1 VNKAQLIL
9 SVLAIGMAIL
19 LFQLPRSVVEN
30 EQLQEVTP
38 AKNHSLEIP
47 QNVQSEIV
55 LLRTSLKKEESFDK
69 KANFALSLAKK
80 YLDYGILDSAV
91 LYAER
96 IQSWEGEISE
106 KASEIYF
113 TAYERS
119 PSAEEGVKFAEKA
132 KQIITQLLDKDPDNL
147 FLKNRL
153 AMTLVASEN
162 PMSGINMLREVIAQD
177 PRNRQGLL
185 NLGLLAIQSGQF
197 ERAKERFETL
207 MSLDTTDQESKF
219 YLAVT
224 MIETNKPLQA
234 RLLLEE
240 ILATKDSIPAIK
252 MMADEYLRSL

>member
-1 VNKAQLIL
+1 MSKVQLIL
-9 SVLAIGMAIL
+9 SILAVGL
-19 LFQLPRSVVEN
+19 VVVLFQLPRSVVEN

-38 AKNHSLEIP
+38 TSNHSLEIP
-47 QNVQSEIV
+47 QQIQDEIIE
-55 LLRTSLKKEESFDK
+55 LRTLLKNEKSSDK
-69 KANFALSLAKK
+69 KANFALSLAMR
-80 YLDYGILDSAV
+80 YLDYGILDSAAQ
-91 LYAER
+91 YAER
-96 IQSWEGEISE
+96 IESWEGEFSE

-113 TAYERS
+113 IAYERS
-119 PSAEEGVKFAEKA
+119 LLAEEGVKFAEKA
-132 KQIITQLLDKDPDNL
+132 NRIITQLLDKDPDNL

-177 PRNRQGLL
+177 PQNRQGLM

-207 MSLDTTDQESKF
+207 TSLDTADYESKL

-240 ILATKDSIPAIK
+240 ILAAQDSIPAIK
-252 MMADEYLRSL
+252 MMAGDYLNSL

>member
-1 VNKAQLIL
+1 MSKSQLLLSIL
-9 SVLAIGMAIL
+9 AVGLAVV

-30 EQLQEVTP
+30 EQLQEVAPTTS
-38 AKNHSLEIP
+38 HSLEIP
-47 QNVQSEIV
+47 QQVQDEMV
-55 LLRTSLKKEESFDK
+55 QLRTLLKNEESFDK
-69 KANFALSLAKK
+69 KATFALSLARR

-96 IQSWEGEISE
+96 IQSWEGMFSE

-113 TAYERS
+113 VAYERS
-119 PSAEEGVKFAEKA
+119 PSAEEGVVFAEKA
-132 KQIITQLLDKDPDNL
+132 KRIITHLLDKDPDNL

-153 AMTLVASEN
+153 AMTLIASEN

-177 PRNRQGLL
+177 PENRQGLL
-185 NLGLLAIQSGQF
+185 SLGLLAIQSGQF

-207 MSLDTTDQESKF
+207 MSLDSTDYESKL

-224 MIETNKPLQA
+224 MIETNKPVQA

-240 ILATKDSIPAIK
+240 ILAIQDSIPAIK
-252 MMADEYLRSL
+252 LMAGDYLKAL